1 MGYESKVYI
10 VERSEHEDWIY
21 GEVVATYDL
30 CKVMYDGWRE
40 LFKTPIDF
48 DIFADDG
55 ETAIK
60 EDMYGDSLKY
70 APLDDVK
77 EYIGVLMKKSDYRR
91 LAPFYGLLNGFDESK
106 WRQLVVVHFG
116 H

>member
-10 VERSEHEDWIY
+10 VERSEHETYVY

-77 EYIGVLMKKSDYRR
+77 EYIGGLMKKSDYRR